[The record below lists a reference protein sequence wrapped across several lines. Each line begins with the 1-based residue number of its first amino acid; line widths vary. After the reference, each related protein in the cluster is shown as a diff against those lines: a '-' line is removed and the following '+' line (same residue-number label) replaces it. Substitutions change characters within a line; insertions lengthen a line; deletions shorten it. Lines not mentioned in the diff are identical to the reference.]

1 VKNKLRKIVVLD
13 RKFFWSFK
21 DKILRKGEN
30 KTFTAQSTLTIFPIE
45 NKKLKITITFE
56 TWDDLYKG
64 NSIKTG
70 VKDNDSEGRTIN
82 LNYPSIVSKIIEFLI
97 TNKIWSGD
105 NLKPINIE
113 GLKILSELGYYIEK
127 FKPVED
133 KNNMFDLIIIG
144 AGPAGISAAYEAQ
157 KLNLNYLVLEKN
169 LIGNTI
175 YNYPVGLTVFST
187 VNELELMPNTLF
199 PAREKPTREELLS
212 YYTRFVL
219 ENNLKLQWEEEVKAV
234 EKIGENHFRITTI
247 RSEYKTKKVLFA
259 FGAMQYPRHLN
270 VPGEDLPKVHHLFRE
285 TYPYVKKHALVV
297 GGGNSAGEAALFLAQ
312 EGAFATLAT
321 FRKDWEETDPKQG
334 CIKHWVK
341 EPLEQ
346 QLEKNCLDVF
356 FLKRVV
362 EIREKEI
369 VLEEENGDIEILP
382 NDVVF
387 ILIGSDADLTMLENL
402 GVQTK
407 DSKYGRVPIYD
418 EETFE
423 TNVAGVYVV
432 GHFTEARH
440 IAGAIEVPKKIIPKL
455 AEKIIRV
462 EAI

>member
-1 VKNKLRKIVVLD
+1 
-13 RKFFWSFK
+13 
-21 DKILRKGEN
+21 
-30 KTFTAQSTLTIFPIE
+30 
-45 NKKLKITITFE
+45 
-56 TWDDLYKG
+56 
-64 NSIKTG
+64 
-70 VKDNDSEGRTIN
+70 
-82 LNYPSIVSKIIEFLI
+82 
-97 TNKIWSGD
+97 
-105 NLKPINIE
+105 
-113 GLKILSELGYYIEK
+113 
-127 FKPVED
+127 
-133 KNNMFDLIIIG
+133 MFDLIIIG

-187 VNELELMPNTLF
+187 VNELELLPNTLF

-219 ENNLKLQWEEEVKAV
+219 GNNLNVQWEEAVLKV
-234 EKIGENHFRITTI
+234 EKVGENHFQIKTEKA
-247 RSEYKTKKVLFA
+247 EYETKTVLFA

-270 VPGEDLPKVHHLFRE
+270 VKGEDLLKVHHLFRE

-297 GGGNSAGEAALFLAQ
+297 GGGNSAGEAALFLAE

-341 EPLEQ
+341 EPLDE

-356 FLKRVV
+356 FLGGIV
-362 EIREKEI
+362 EIREKDI
-369 VLEEENGDIEILP
+369 VLEDEDGKIETLP

-402 GVQTK
+402 GVETGN
-407 DSKYGRVPIYD
+407 SKYGKVPVYN

-423 TNVAGVYVV
+423 TNVPGVYVV

-440 IAGAIEVPKKIIPKL
+440 IAGAIEVPKKIIPKI
-455 AEKIIRV
+455 AAKFEKRKSV
-462 EAI
+462 

>member
-1 VKNKLRKIVVLD
+1 MLD
-13 RKFFWSFK
+13 
-21 DKILRKGEN
+21 L
-30 KTFTAQSTLTIFPIE
+30 L
-45 NKKLKITITFE
+45 
-56 TWDDLYKG
+56 
-64 NSIKTG
+64 
-70 VKDNDSEGRTIN
+70 
-82 LNYPSIVSKIIEFLI
+82 
-97 TNKIWSGD
+97 
-105 NLKPINIE
+105 
-113 GLKILSELGYYIEK
+113 
-127 FKPVED
+127 
-133 KNNMFDLIIIG
+133 IIG

-157 KLNLNYLVLEKN
+157 KIGLNYLVLEKN

-187 VNELELMPNTLF
+187 VNELELLPNTLF

-219 ENNLKLQWEEEVKAV
+219 DNNLNVQWEEAVLKV
-234 EKIGENHFRITTI
+234 EKIDENHFLVKTEK
-247 RSEYKTKKVLFA
+247 SEYETKTVLFA

-270 VPGEDLPKVHHLFRE
+270 VKGEDLPKVHHLFRE
-285 TYPYVKKHALVV
+285 TYPFVKKHALVV

-341 EPLEQ
+341 QPLEQ

-356 FLKRVV
+356 FLKSVV
-362 EIREKEI
+362 EIREKDI
-369 VLEEENGDIEILP
+369 VLEEENGDIETLP

-387 ILIGSDADLTMLENL
+387 ILIGSDADLTILENL
-402 GVQTK
+402 GVGTK
-407 DSKYGRVPIYD
+407 NSKYGVVPIYD
-418 EETFE
+418 EGTFE

-440 IAGAIEVPKKIIPKL
+440 IAGAIKVPKKIIPKL
-455 AEKIIRV
+455 AAKFAKAESVKNS
-462 EAI
+462 

>member
-1 VKNKLRKIVVLD
+1 
-13 RKFFWSFK
+13 
-21 DKILRKGEN
+21 
-30 KTFTAQSTLTIFPIE
+30 
-45 NKKLKITITFE
+45 
-56 TWDDLYKG
+56 
-64 NSIKTG
+64 
-70 VKDNDSEGRTIN
+70 
-82 LNYPSIVSKIIEFLI
+82 
-97 TNKIWSGD
+97 
-105 NLKPINIE
+105 
-113 GLKILSELGYYIEK
+113 
-127 FKPVED
+127 
-133 KNNMFDLIIIG
+133 MFDLIIIG

-157 KLNLNYLVLEKN
+157 KLGLNNLVLEKN

-175 YNYPVGLTVFST
+175 YNYPIGLTVFST
-187 VNELELMPNTLF
+187 VNELELQPNTLF

-219 ENNLKLQWEEEVKAV
+219 ENNLNVQWEEEVLKV
-234 EKIGENHFRITTI
+234 EKLAENHFKIKTEKA
-247 RSEYKTKKVLFA
+247 EYETKTVLFA
-259 FGAMQYPRHLN
+259 IGAMQYPRHLN
-270 VPGEDLPKVHHLFRE
+270 VKGEDLPKVHHVFRE

-356 FLKRVV
+356 FLNRVV
-362 EIREKEI
+362 EIREKDI
-369 VLEEENGDIEILP
+369 VLEDEKGNVETLL

-402 GVQTK
+402 GVK
-407 DSKYGRVPIYD
+407 LKNSKYGVVPVYD

-423 TNVAGVYVV
+423 TNISGVYVV
-432 GHFTEARH
+432 GHFTETRH
-440 IAGAIEVPKKIIPKL
+440 IAGAIEVPKKIVPKIAARFML
-455 AEKIIRV
+455 EKS
-462 EAI
+462 A